1 MNKNPLHFNH
11 TCDLIYSLASDR
23 ITDAFLSWQGRQKS
37 KGLKGDLMELSPD
50 SRPVQTII
58 GNIMDG
64 TRGEDNPY
72 LVTPKA
78 LKVCLEELNF
88 NDENEILWGSDPLIY
103 FQSLFETMIEDM
115 GENREYCKHWNGFDL
130 SSSEKIRTFYD
141 HVEVTHRG
149 KLDNLKELFL
159 DFIFDSVEATK
170 TVNSNGIIEF
180 HQLSSTVESLKKS
193 KLKPVNSKGT
203 LPFKKL
209 PESLQILA
217 SYVFIPFFDEIL
229 LDNLTD

>member
-1 MNKNPLHFNH
+1 MTENQLPFNH
-11 TCDLIYSLASDR
+11 TCDLIYSLASNR
-23 ITDAFLSWQGRQKS
+23 ITDAFLSWQERQKS

-50 SRPVQTII
+50 SRPVQNII

-64 TRGEDNPY
+64 TRGKDNPY

-78 LKVCLEELNF
+78 LKVCLEEFDF

-115 GENREYCKHWNGFDL
+115 GENREYCKHWNEFDL

-141 HVEVTHRG
+141 YVEVTHRD

-159 DFIFDSVEATK
+159 DFIFDSVEATN
-170 TVNSNGIIEF
+170 TVDSDSIIEF

-193 KLKPVNSKGT
+193 EFKPDNSMST
-203 LPFKKL
+203 LTFKKL
-209 PESLQILA
+209 PESLQVLA
-217 SYVFIPFFDEIL
+217 SYVFVPFFDEVL
-229 LDNLTD
+229 LDKLID